1 MKTTPNAFI
10 TAPAIISFF
19 HVKSNFCKDIL
30 TQGFLTNKSQEY
42 QSFLGAPK
50 LGYSKDFKLEKNRII
65 SMPEKNTK
73 QFRVATIKQ
82 LTITSIF
89 LLVQIIVFFVSAGN
103 IANQRPWL
111 YFIAAFVHYSVS
123 TAAQY
128 KLNPQLLVQ
137 RLKVKREGTKLW
149 DEILMRTSNLM
160 IIIAIPAVAGLD
172 VGRFQWSNID
182 IYFASLGLVCIT
194 ISSIALNYAMFV
206 NIHFEPTV
214 RIQKER
220 AHKVIT
226 SGPYRIMRYPGYLAG
241 ILFAVSI
248 P

>member
-1 MKTTPNAFI
+1 
-10 TAPAIISFF
+10 
-19 HVKSNFCKDIL
+19 
-30 TQGFLTNKSQEY
+30 
-42 QSFLGAPK
+42 
-50 LGYSKDFKLEKNRII
+50 
-65 SMPEKNTK
+65 MPEKNTK

-103 IANQRPWL
+103 ITNQRPWL
-111 YFIAAFVHYSVS
+111 YFITAFIHYSVS
-123 TAAQY
+123 TAVQY
-128 KLNPQLLVQ
+128 KINPQLIVQ

-182 IYFASLGLVCIT
+182 IYFAPLGLVCIT
-194 ISSIALNYAMFV
+194 ISSIVLNYAMFV

-220 AHKVIT
+220 AHKVIK
-226 SGPYRIMRYPGYLAG
+226 SGPYRIMRHPGYLAG

-248 P
+248 PLLIGSLFSYIPVSIYILLMIIRTWLEDMTLKKELNGYLDYSKQVKYRLIPWIW